1 MTQEEMEEEVEETLP
16 EAIPIDWSK
25 DVPLPAWV
33 QQADSTQKPN
43 ETWILEVTESGAPA
57 GRISL
62 DRYTTVLG
70 SGAKVHRNHCHVLV
84 TSATEG
90 EADEGGRD
98 IELCHAAVALNP
110 ASCDVF
116 RGAIPGGTVSTSAS
130 TNANESVNGTSSSAA
145 SSSSSSSST
154 TASTTTAVSTSG
166 TSKRNKLDFS
176 LIDLNSHTGTKLN
189 GRTIERGA
197 CVSLRAGDKFSLGES
212 NKVFRLVR
220 GVAAVHEKKSF
231 AVMSLARAEELA
243 AMQATN
249 TEGTMDRLDL
259 TKHPRLHTLSTRANN
274 TPYYTLPAH
283 ALYHISYRLTHPIMA
298 NTEGIMDRPYDTRYH
313 VSYQL
318 AHPINSVY

>member
-1 MTQEEMEEEVEETLP
+1 MAENEGQEVIHEEMEEEVEEILP

-25 DVPLPAWV
+25 DVPLPSWV

-90 EADEGGRD
+90 EADEGTRD

-116 RGAIPGGTVSTSAS
+116 RGMNGGTTSTSTNGQQDSGNGNGGMVAGS
-130 TNANESVNGTSSSAA
+130 T

-154 TASTTTAVSTSG
+154 TTSG

-189 GRTIERGA
+189 GRIIDRGA

-231 AVMSLARAEELA
+231 ALSLAKVEELSVLQTA
-243 AMQATN
+243 ENMIDNNASSLEESSSSSLIASSASSSDGVNNHGDNNNNNNSSNSNNNDDTTNNTN
-249 TEGTMDRLDL
+249 TRGVF
-259 TKHPRLHTLSTRANN
+259 TK
-274 TPYYTLPAH
+274 
-283 ALYHISYRLTHPIMA
+283 
-298 NTEGIMDRPYDTRYH
+298 
-313 VSYQL
+313 
-318 AHPINSVY
+318 VYPSP

>member
-1 MTQEEMEEEVEETLP
+1 MVIWVPSVLNMLENEDQEVIHEDVEEEVEEMLP

-25 DVPLPAWV
+25 DVPLAAWV
-33 QQADSTQKPN
+33 QQADSTAKPN

-110 ASCDVF
+110 ASCEVF
-116 RGAIPGGTVSTSAS
+116 RGGPVSTA
-130 TNANESVNGTSSSAA
+130 TNVNESMNGSAVVA
-145 SSSSSSSST
+145 GTSSSSSSSSGT
-154 TASTTTAVSTSG
+154 TGG
-166 TSKRNKLDFS
+166 TSRRNKLDFS

-189 GRTIERGA
+189 GRAIERGA
-197 CVSLRAGDKFSLGES
+197 CVPLRAGDKFSLGES

-231 AVMSLARAEELA
+231 AVSLAKAEELSA
-243 AMQATN
+243 LQVDGT
-249 TEGTMDRLDL
+249 TEGTID
-259 TKHPRLHTLSTRANN
+259 THFITQPPHTLSTQ
-274 TPYYTLPAH
+274 YTLFIHSTKFYSYTLSTLTFFQVPH
-283 ALYHISYRLTHPIMA
+283 PVLFVSLSLSISI
-298 NTEGIMDRPYDTRYH
+298 
-313 VSYQL
+313 YQL
-318 AHPINSVY
+318 RHRY